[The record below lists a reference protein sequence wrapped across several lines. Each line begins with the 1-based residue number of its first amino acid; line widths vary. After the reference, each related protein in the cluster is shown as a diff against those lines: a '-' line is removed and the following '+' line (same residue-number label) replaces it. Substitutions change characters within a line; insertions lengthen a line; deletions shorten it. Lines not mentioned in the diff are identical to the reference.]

1 MFKVNGKSNYDYL
14 KKQLKKMH
22 ISLQEIENN
31 HIDLL
36 HYSFHDYTIEEIKL
50 TENKLH
56 MIFKKGWDI
65 VNNTTEKEII
75 FNNYKLI
82 NGFENINSLKD
93 LNWITHIINKVDD
106 KYRIYIQIS
115 GISNTYDLLIID
127 CDSIERVLL

>member
-1 MFKVNGKSNYDYL
+1 MFKIKGKSNYDYL

-65 VNNTTEKEII
+65 INNTTEKDLI
-75 FNNYKLI
+75 FNN
-82 NGFENINSLKD
+82 
-93 LNWITHIINKVDD
+93 
-106 KYRIYIQIS
+106 
-115 GISNTYDLLIID
+115 
-127 CDSIERVLL
+127 

>member
-1 MFKVNGKSNYDYL
+1 MFKIKGKSNYDYL

-22 ISLQEIENN
+22 ISLQEIEKN

-65 VNNTTEKEII
+65 INNTTEKEII

-82 NGFENINSLKD
+82 YGFENINSLKD
-93 LNWITHIINKVDD
+93 FNWITHIINKIDD

-127 CDSIERVLL
+127 CDSIERVIL

>member
-1 MFKVNGKSNYDYL
+1 MFKIKGKSNYDYL

-50 TENKLH
+50 DENKLH

-65 VNNTTEKEII
+65 VNNTTEKELI

-82 NGFENINSLKD
+82 YGFENINSLKD
-93 LNWITHIINKVDD
+93 FNWITHIINKVED

>member
-1 MFKVNGKSNYDYL
+1 MFKIKGKSNYDYL

-65 VNNTTEKEII
+65 INNTTEKELI

-82 NGFENINSLKD
+82 YGFENINSLKD
-93 LNWITHIINKVDD
+93 FNWITHIINKVDD

-115 GISNTYDLLIID
+115 GINNTYDLLIID
-127 CDSIERVLL
+127 CDSIERVHL

>member
-1 MFKVNGKSNYDYL
+1 MFKIKGKSNYDYL

-22 ISLQEIENN
+22 ISLQEIEKN

-65 VNNTTEKEII
+65 INNTTEKEII

-82 NGFENINSLKD
+82 YGFENINSLKD
-93 LNWITHIINKVDD
+93 FNWITHIINKVDD

-127 CDSIERVLL
+127 CDSIERVIL

>member
-1 MFKVNGKSNYDYL
+1 MFKIKGKSNYDYL

-22 ISLQEIENN
+22 ISLQEIKNN

-65 VNNTTEKEII
+65 INNTTEKELI

-82 NGFENINSLKD
+82 YGFENINSLKD
-93 LNWITHIINKVDD
+93 FNWITHIINKVDD

-115 GISNTYDLLIID
+115 GINNTYDLLIID
-127 CDSIERVLL
+127 CDSIERVHL